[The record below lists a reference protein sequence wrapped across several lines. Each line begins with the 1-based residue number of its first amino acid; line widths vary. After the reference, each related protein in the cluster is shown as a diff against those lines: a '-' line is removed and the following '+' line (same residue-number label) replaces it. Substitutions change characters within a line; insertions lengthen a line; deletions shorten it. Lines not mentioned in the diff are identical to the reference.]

1 MTLQKS
7 IFYEQVAR
15 IGKAIS
21 SPKRLE
27 IINLLSQG
35 GKTVDVIAG
44 ELGMDIKLTS
54 AHLKSLKGASLVSAQ
69 RDGKFM
75 IYQLAGQDVARLW
88 INLREVAEAH
98 LLELRHA
105 LGEMTAESV
114 TLAGMDR
121 ADLLERARQGELMV
135 IDLRPQAEYALA
147 HLPFARSV
155 PLAELE
161 ARLLELPQDRE
172 IIAYCRGPYCLM
184 ADQAIAVLSS
194 RGFRV
199 RKIRDGVNE
208 WLAAGMPLES
218 TRT

>member
-1 MTLQKS
+1 MPRQKD